1 MFTNV
6 NRLHSCVLR
15 KIAEICNYDIKLNK
29 AALVV
34 YLGDSCVHLGWMSVG
49 TVTYHTKSYESVA
62 SSATVACGE
71 PFSKGASDLGYR
83 R

>member
-34 YLGDSCVHLGWMSVG
+34 Y
-49 TVTYHTKSYESVA
+49 HTKSYESVA